1 MFERVGNPDRERVWA
16 EVDLNALEHN
26 IRVLRAGMRPG
37 CKFMAM
43 IKANA
48 YGHGA
53 IICAERAVSAGAD
66 ALGVVRFDEAFE
78 LRTAG
83 IDAPI
88 LIVSPLPDATLAD
101 ALEIG
106 CILTVDQ
113 PEQMRLLSAI
123 AVKSGCTVD
132 VHLKVDS
139 GMHRLGIDP
148 TDPRAIEE
156 WVALCDLPGTRLSG
170 VYTHFAYADFPEQTE
185 TSVQFARF
193 ADFVAR
199 LKAASGREL
208 VVHAAASAAL
218 MRWPEY
224 HADMV
229 RCGAAIYGLHLDN
242 CEDLPVN
249 AELRPVMA
257 VKAQL
262 IRKRLLRPGDRV
274 SYGGRFTVT
283 EPMVV
288 AVAGIGYGD
297 GYPRILSGRAYGM
310 IEGCPVPQIGTICM
324 DSCLFD
330 LTPYQKLKGLS
341 AEQLLVDPGPEI
353 ITLLGDGLTAETL
366 AEWGETIGHEIITG
380 ISSRVPRYP
389 RC

>member
-1 MFERVGNPDRERVWA
+1 MFERVGKPDRERVWA

-26 IRVLRAGMRPG
+26 IRALRAVMRPG

-53 IICAERAVSAGAD
+53 VICAERALAAGTD
-66 ALGVVRFDEAFE
+66 ALGVVRFDEALE

-113 PEQMRLLSAI
+113 PEQMRLLSAT
-123 AVKSGCTVD
+123 ATERGCTVD

-139 GMHRLGIDP
+139 GMHRLGINP
-148 TDPRAIEE
+148 ADPRAVEE
-156 WVALCDLPGTRLSG
+156 WVALCELPGTRLSG
-170 VYTHFAYADFPEQTE
+170 IYTHFAYADFPEQTE
-185 TSVQFARF
+185 TAAQFARF
-193 ADFVAR
+193 MDFVAR

-208 VVHAAASAAL
+208 VVHAAAGAAL

-229 RCGAAIYGLHLDN
+229 RCGAVMYGLHLDN
-242 CEDLPVN
+242 CRDLPID
-249 AELRPVMA
+249 AELRPVLA

-262 IRKRLLRPGDRV
+262 IRKRLLHPGDRV

-283 EPMVV
+283 EPMVA
-288 AVAGIGYGD
+288 AVAAIGYAD
-297 GYPRILSGRAYGM
+297 GYRRILSGRAYG
-310 IEGCPVPQIGTICM
+310 IIDGCPVPQIGTICM

-330 LTPYQKLKGLS
+330 LTPYQKQKGLS
-341 AEQLLVDPGPEI
+341 AEQLLADPDPKI
-353 ITLLGDGLTAETL
+353 ITLLGDGLPAETL
-366 AEWGETIGHEIITG
+366 AEWCGTISHEITTG

-389 RC
+389 RY